1 MEMVCFKVK
10 TSHLTSIY
18 IFYRKSV
25 QHKFTISTTT
35 PVRRFNLLK
44 QDIVFTLTDTLNISL
59 ATKERL
65 SYSTDRRSIR

>member
-1 MEMVCFKVK
+1 MVCFKGK
-10 TSHLTSIY
+10 SSHLTSIY
-18 IFYRKSV
+18 IFYCKPA
-25 QHKFTISTTT
+25 QHKFPISTTT